1 MTLDVQKQRKNR
13 GKAGARKAVPARKG
27 AHRLKNKKKL
37 AQTGLIYAVCGIALL
52 AVSVK
57 SSNGYYEPTHVIP
70 IVQSEPRRGP
80 DIQLAALSEAPVTT
94 LAPASKV
101 VGPDSYKSAAIEVVT
116 LGKAAIS
123 SIFESKPQEQ
133 DTASLD
139 PTEPADTAGD
149 LARHIVRVKRG
160 DTLMDILLRAGVPGN
175 EAEQAVSSLAEIFNP
190 RKLQAGQDVTLIFG
204 PADSVAGGLSSDQTT
219 IAGDLQTGLPS
230 PVAKPSDASK
240 AFLAVRLDSD
250 AGREVAVNRGGD
262 GGFSAVETEKKLTT
276 EMARNDG
283 VIKYSLFDS
292 AQGSGVPPKVMAEM
306 IGAFSYDV
314 DFQRDIQPGDSFEVM
329 YEKVVDSNGRLVDT
343 GNVVY
348 TKLTLSGTDLALYR
362 YTTKDG
368 VTEYFNQK
376 GEGAQKAL
384 MRTPIDGARL
394 SSGFGRRKHPI
405 LGFTRMHRGVDFAA
419 PKGTPIYA
427 AGTGTV
433 REAGR
438 HSGYGN
444 YIEIRHDP
452 EFSTGYGHL
461 SKFAKG
467 IHPGARVTQ
476 GQVIGYVGQ
485 TGLATGPHLHYEVIR
500 DHKKVNPLSVN
511 LPTGHKLKG
520 TELAAFNAEK
530 AKVDA
535 EFASLPVDNKLASSQ

>member
-1 MTLDVQKQRKNR
+1 VPAKR
-13 GKAGARKAVPARKG
+13 GAR
-27 AHRLKNKKKL
+27 RLKNKKNL
-37 AQTGLIYAVCGIALL
+37 ARTGLLYAVCGIALM

-57 SSNGYYEPTHVIP
+57 SSNGYTRPVHVIP
-70 IVQSEPRRGP
+70 IVQTQPGP
-80 DIQLAALSEAPVTT
+80 DIQMAALSEAPVTT
-94 LAPASKV
+94 LAPAARV
-101 VGPDSYKSAAIEVVT
+101 VGPNSYKSAAVEVVA

-123 SIFESKPQEQ
+123 SIFESKPQESEA
-133 DTASLD
+133 ASLD
-139 PTEPADTAGD
+139 PTGPADATGE
-149 LARHIVRVKRG
+149 LARHIVRVKSG
-160 DTLMDILLRAGVPGN
+160 DTLMDILLRAGVPGE

-204 PADSVAGGLSSDQTT
+204 PADSVAGGVSADQTT
-219 IAGDLQTGLPS
+219 IAGDLKAGFPA

-250 AGREVAVNRGGD
+250 VGREIAVNRGAE

-276 EMARNDG
+276 EMSRSDG
-283 VIKYSLFDS
+283 LIKYSLFDS
-292 AQGSGVPPKVMAEM
+292 AQGAGVPPKVMTEM
-306 IGAFSYDV
+306 ISAFSYDV
-314 DFQRDIQPGDSFEVM
+314 DFQRDIQPGDAFEVM
-329 YEKVVDSNGRLVDT
+329 YEKVVDGNGRLMDT
-343 GNVVY
+343 GNIIY

-394 SSGFGRRKHPI
+394 TSGFGKRKHPI
-405 LGFTRMHRGVDFAA
+405 LGYTRMHKGVDFAA
-419 PKGTPIYA
+419 PKGTPIFA

-452 EFSTGYGHL
+452 EFSTAYGHL
-461 SKFAKG
+461 SRFAKG
-467 IHPGARVTQ
+467 IHPGARVSQ
-476 GQVIGYVGQ
+476 GQVIGYVGA

-511 LPTGHKLKG
+511 LPTGHRLKG
-520 TELAAFNAEK
+520 VDLAAFNAEK

-535 EFASLPVDNKLASSQ
+535 AFAALPVDNKLASNQ